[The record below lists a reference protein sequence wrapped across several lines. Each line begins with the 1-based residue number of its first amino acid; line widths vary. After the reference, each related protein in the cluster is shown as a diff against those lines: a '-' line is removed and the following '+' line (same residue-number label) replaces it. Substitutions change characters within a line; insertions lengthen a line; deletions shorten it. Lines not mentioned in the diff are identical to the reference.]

1 MFGRLLLQY
10 WSNLVNYYMHY
21 IIVICIILCIIG
33 FQLYSFG
40 DTIKKLKKYQ
50 SIFPKDTSS
59 YSVNELCLIEREAN
73 DDEYSYLDLKL
84 KDKGIFV
91 SQIQVKDPSTTLT
104 EITNALNKYLQK
116 NKGSAS
122 DFHLMK
128 DVVERY
134 CDSEEEEISTQQP
147 IPLYLGLMGT
157 MVGIIVGIA
166 YVAISGGLVSAKI
179 VDNISELM
187 SCVAIA
193 MFASFIGIYCT
204 TRISWRSKNAF
215 SAVETD
221 KNNFYSWLQTELL
234 PTLSGDTVNA
244 LYMLQQNLS
253 TFNATFQTNIT
264 GLNRALEQVKDTST
278 EQVELIS
285 LIKGIDIKRVA
296 EANITVLRE
305 LKDCTGELSTFNR
318 YLHEVSNYLT
328 AVNDLNGNINEHLN
342 RTAAIERMGTFFE
355 QEINQVK
362 NREQY
367 INEVVANV
375 DNRLKQTF
383 ENLSESTVK
392 GMTNLKNDSAT
403 QFDSVSQVI
412 HAQEQDFKETL
423 RAQRDEFAQS
433 LKKEQEA
440 FLDYLQNQKES
451 LSSKSDEISE
461 IIKEIRSLA
470 DAKSG
475 LLELIAV
482 SKQQNAC
489 INELVQTLKDEYDNI
504 DSGRSMHVPTYL
516 KISIVAMCFA
526 TIASTGLGVTALLK
540 NNSDDNQPSI
550 ELIDNERENL
560 TKSIDSLQNILDEVT
575 KKNVLEDNM

>member
-1 MFGRLLLQY
+1 
-10 WSNLVNYYMHY
+10 MHY

-91 SQIQVKDPSTTLT
+91 SQIHVKDPSTTLT

-560 TKSIDSLQNILDEVT
+560 TKSVDSLQNILDEVT

>member
-1 MFGRLLLQY
+1 
-10 WSNLVNYYMHY
+10 MHY